1 MVDRLMGYVA
11 KYDGVDVYL
20 ISEKDYFDL
29 KTPNPYIYYVI
40 YRPKDSRWLVLQE
53 DQIIGATDKSLNIDF
68 WSKDE
73 NPNWKLAGMYSKLRE
88 RQAAYLKL
96 EELENSFEKSDDFS
110 EGNYIEIPNEK
121 LEEFGVLVTEGD
133 IEEMG
138 PEGK

>member
-1 MVDRLMGYVA
+1 MDRLMGYVA

-20 ISEKDYFDL
+20 ISEEEYFNL

-53 DQIIGATDKSLNIDF
+53 DRIIGATDKSLNIDF
-68 WSKDE
+68 WDKDE
-73 NPNWKLAGMYSKLRE
+73 NPNWKLAGIYSKLRE

-96 EELENSFEKSDDFS
+96 EELENSFENSS
-110 EGNYIEIPNEK
+110 EGTYIEIPNEK
-121 LEEFGVLVTEGD
+121 LEEFGVLSVEGD
-133 IEEMG
+133 IEEIG